1 MRDSNALALSLIA
14 VVLDLACG
22 ATEPFA
28 TEPSGSGGL
37 SGGNGSGGTTAAL
50 SNLSS
55 SNMPGGTGG
64 TAGTAWMTGGAGPA
78 SVPAGTGGAAAMS
91 DTANCTAIPVSWQT
105 STVSLKAMAFGIVAD
120 GKCYTSASAAVSV
133 HSDPGDSRYTTLELT
148 WTEDS
153 REMRYFLYFA
163 ADGKGWRSNEM
174 RTYNGQRPYS
184 DWLYYHGTFF
194 QSPIGEAFTGNIDLT
209 NDPTDTLRGELHLHG
224 VTLSTTLSGT

>member
-1 MRDSNALALSLIA
+1 MRNGNGLALSLIA
-14 VVLDLACG
+14 MVSGLACG
-22 ATEPFA
+22 ASEPFA
-28 TEPSGSGGL
+28 IDPTGSGGL
-37 SGGNGSGGTTAAL
+37 SGGNGSGGATAA
-50 SNLSS
+50 
-55 SNMPGGTGG
+55 
-64 TAGTAWMTGGAGPA
+64 AGPSA
-78 SVPAGTGGAAAMS
+78 FNPGSSDPA
-91 DTANCTAIPVSWQT
+91 DCTAIPVFWQT
-105 STVSLKAMAFGIVAD
+105 PTVSLKATAFWIVAD

-153 REMRYFLYFA
+153 REMRYFIYFA

-194 QSPIGEAFTGNIDLT
+194 QSPIGEAFTGDIDLT